1 MSTLGAHAGQR
12 SVDAPGA
19 DLPAMAFERERA
31 RLFGLAYR
39 MLGSVGDAEDLVQDA
54 YLRWRRVDV
63 AEIVTPRAY
72 LTTLLT
78 RLCIDRLR
86 HLQLERAHYPG
97 PWLPEPL
104 VAGSPELEHERDET
118 LSLAMLRMLERLAPH
133 ERAVFVLRE
142 ALDLEYAEIAAAL
155 DAPPA
160 TCRQWYRRARRHLA
174 GERRFDLAPAAQM
187 DVLRRLQAAL
197 QAGDVNAIVALLD
210 PAVEARGDGGGKVRA
225 FVRVVTGVERVAT
238 VLLHLHRKHRTTQQ
252 PVWVNGG
259 LGIAQ
264 RDGDGALMAITTI
277 EVANG
282 RLLYFDAVRNPDKLA
297 HIMTASGPGM
307 PAAPGNAGE
316 GEA

>member
-1 MSTLGAHAGQR
+1 M
-12 SVDAPGA
+12 DAEAA
-19 DLPAMAFERERA
+19 DALLLAFEGERA

-54 YLRWRRVDV
+54 YLRWRRVDAAAV
-63 AEIVTPRAY
+63 VTPRAY

-86 HLQLERAHYPG
+86 HLQHERAQYAG

-104 VAGSPELEHERDET
+104 VAGSPELERERDET

-142 ALDLEYAEIAAAL
+142 ALDLEYTDIAAAV

-160 TCRQWYRRARRHLA
+160 TCRQWYRRARMHLA
-174 GERRFDLAPAAQM
+174 GERRFDLAPAAQV

-197 QAGDVNAIVALLD
+197 QAGDVRAIVALLD

-238 VLLHLHRKHRTTQQ
+238 VLLHIYRKHRTTQQ
-252 PVWVNGG
+252 VVWVNGG
-259 LGIAQ
+259 LGMAQ
-264 RDGDGALMAITTI
+264 HDSGGALMAITTI

-297 HIMTASGPGM
+297 RITLGAV
-307 PAAPGNAGE
+307 PGNTGTAGE
-316 GEA
+316 GVR

>member
-1 MSTLGAHAGQR
+1 M
-12 SVDAPGA
+12 DAEAA
-19 DLPAMAFERERA
+19 DALLLAFEGERA

-54 YLRWRRVDV
+54 YLRWRRVDAATV
-63 AEIVTPRAY
+63 VTPRAF
-72 LTTLLT
+72 LTTLVT

-86 HLQLERAHYPG
+86 RLQLERAQYAG

-104 VAGSPELEHERDET
+104 VAGSPELERERDET

-142 ALDLEYAEIAAAL
+142 ALDLEYTDIAAAV

-160 TCRQWYRRARRHLA
+160 TCRQWYRRARMHLA
-174 GERRFDLAPAAQM
+174 GERRFDLAPAAQV

-197 QAGDVNAIVALLD
+197 QAGDVRAIVALLD

-238 VLLHLHRKHRTTQQ
+238 VLLHIYRKHRTTQQ
-252 PVWVNGG
+252 LVWVNGG
-259 LGIAQ
+259 LGMAQ
-264 RDGDGALMAITTI
+264 FDGGGALMAITTI

-297 HIMTASGPGM
+297 RIAFGAVPGNTGTAS
-307 PAAPGNAGE
+307 E
-316 GEA
+316 GVR